1 MDEQAI
7 RSRVRQI
14 LREKAQATFTGQPL
28 GGAYSGGKAMLGRNG
43 RGRKKGGAWYDF
55 LDPQKNGVANAFDP
69 NKNGF
74 NDAMK
79 KVGNEFTN
87 PNSIL
92 RGQVLPAVEQGAK
105 VVSAVAPF
113 VGLGMSGGKRK
124 VSPKMKRRG
133 AMVKSLMRSHGMTL
147 PQASAYIK
155 ASGMKF

>member
-28 GGAYSGGKAMLGRNG
+28 GGAYSGGKAMLGRDG

-55 LDPQKNGVANAFDP
+55 LDPQ
-69 NKNGF
+69 KNGF